1 MIKRLITGGSGLVG
15 SNIEAEI
22 KLGSIDGDLR
32 DWSQVKNI
40 FEKYRPTHVVHAA
53 ARVGGVG
60 GNMKAKGE
68 FFYDNIMINT
78 NVLEACRIYNVKK
91 VVSFLSTCIFPESI
105 EYPLTEKKIHLGAP
119 HWSNYGYAYAKR
131 MLDVQTEVYRDQYNL
146 DFVSVI
152 PTNIYGLNDNFNLDS
167 GHVIPSLIHK
177 CYLAKTNN
185 TDFNVWGSG
194 TPLREFIYSKDIGKL
209 TNWALENYDESEPII
224 FSTSQEISIKDLVGL
239 IVAIIGFEGDVVWQ
253 SDKPD
258 GQFRK
263 PSSNKKLMSY
273 VPDFKFTPI
282 EVGLKETIG
291 YFIQN
296 YPNLRGV

>member
-15 SNIEAEI
+15 SNIDAEI
-22 KLGSIDGDLR
+22 KLGSNDGDLR
-32 DWSQVKNI
+32 DWAQVKNI
-40 FEKYRPTHVVHAA
+40 FEKYKPTHVVHAA

-177 CYLAKTNN
+177 CYLAKVNN

-224 FSTSQEISIKDLVGL
+224 FSTSHEISIKDLVGF
-239 IVAIIGFEGDVVWQ
+239 IVGIIGFEGDVVWQ

-282 EVGLKETIG
+282 EVGLKETIDH
-291 YFIQN
+291 FVNN

>member
-15 SNIEAEI
+15 SNIDAEI
-22 KLGSIDGDLR
+22 KLGSKDGDLR
-32 DWSQVKNI
+32 DWAQVKNI
-40 FEKYRPTHVVHAA
+40 FEKYKPTHVVHAA

-224 FSTSQEISIKDLVGL
+224 FSTSHEISIKDLVGL
-239 IVAIIGFEGDVVWQ
+239 IVGIIGFEGDVVWQ

-282 EVGLKETIG
+282 EVGLKETIEH
-291 YFIQN
+291 FTQN

>member
-1 MIKRLITGGSGLVG
+1 MKRLITGGSGLVG
-15 SNIEAEI
+15 STIDAEI
-22 KLGSIDGDLR
+22 KLGSKDGDLR
-32 DWSQVKNI
+32 KWSDVKKI
-40 FEKYRPTHVVHAA
+40 FETHRPTHVIHAA

-78 NVLEACRIYNVKK
+78 NVLEACRLYKVEK
-91 VVSFLSTCIFPESI
+91 VVSFLSTCIFPDSV

-119 HWSNYGYAYAKR
+119 HSSNYGYAYAKR
-131 MLDVQTEVYRDQYNL
+131 MLDVQTEVYRDQYKL

-177 CYLAKTNN
+177 CYLAKKNN
-185 TDFNVWGSG
+185 TDFKVWGSG
-194 TPLREFIYSKDIGKL
+194 KPLREFIYAKDIGKL
-209 TNWALENYDESEPII
+209 TKWALENYDESEPII
-224 FSTSQEISIKDLVGL
+224 FSTSHEISIKDLVDL
-239 IVAIIGFEGDVVWQ
+239 IVNNMGFDGKVVWQ
-253 SDKPD
+253 DDKPD

-263 PSSNKKLMSY
+263 PSCNKKLMSY

-282 EVGLKETIG
+282 EVGLKETIEH
-291 YFIQN
+291 FVKT

>member
-1 MIKRLITGGSGLVG
+1 
-15 SNIEAEI
+15 
-22 KLGSIDGDLR
+22 
-32 DWSQVKNI
+32 
-40 FEKYRPTHVVHAA
+40 
-53 ARVGGVG
+53 
-60 GNMKAKGE
+60 
-68 FFYDNIMINT
+68 MINT

-119 HWSNYGYAYAKR
+119 HWSNYGYAYSKR
-131 MLDVQTEVYRDQYNL
+131 MLDVQTEVYRDQYKL

-185 TDFNVWGSG
+185 TEFNVWGSG

-209 TNWALENYDESEPII
+209 TNWALENYNESEPII

-239 IVAIIGFEGDVVWQ
+239 IVNIIGFKGDVVWQ

-282 EVGLKETIG
+282 EVGLKETIEH
-291 YFIQN
+291 FTQN
-296 YPNLRGV
+296 YPNLRGI

>member
-1 MIKRLITGGSGLVG
+1 MKRLITGGSGLVG
-15 SNIEAEI
+15 STVEAEI
-22 KLGSIDGDLR
+22 KLGSNDGDLR
-32 DWSQVKNI
+32 DWAQVKNI
-40 FEKYRPTHVVHAA
+40 FETHRPTHVIHAA

-119 HWSNYGYAYAKR
+119 HWSNHGYAYSKR
-131 MLDVQTEVYRDQYNL
+131 MLDVQTEVYRDQYKL

-185 TDFNVWGSG
+185 TEFNVWGSG

-209 TNWALENYDESEPII
+209 TNWALENYNESEPII

-239 IVAIIGFEGDVVWQ
+239 IVNIIGFKGDVVWQ

-282 EVGLKETIG
+282 EVGLKETIEH
-291 YFIQN
+291 FTQN
-296 YPNLRGV
+296 YPNLRGI

>member
-22 KLGSIDGDLR
+22 KLGSSDGDLR

-40 FEKYRPTHVVHAA
+40 FEKHKPTHVIHAA

-78 NVLEACRIYNVKK
+78 NVLEACRLYNVTK

-131 MLDVQTEVYRDQYNL
+131 MLDVQTEVYRDQYGL

-152 PTNIYGLNDNFNLDS
+152 PTNIYGLNDNFNIDS

-177 CYLAKTNN
+177 CYLAKKNN
-185 TDFNVWGSG
+185 TDFKVWGSG
-194 TPLREFIYSKDIGKL
+194 TPLREFIYSKDIGEL
-209 TNWALENYDESEPII
+209 TNWVLKNYDESEPII
-224 FSTSQEISIKDLVGL
+224 LSTSQEISIKDLVGL
-239 IVAIIGFEGDVVWQ
+239 IVKIIGFEGDVIWQ
-253 SDKPD
+253 SEKPD

-282 EVGLKETIG
+282 EVGLKETIEH
-291 YFIQN
+291 FINN

>member
-15 SNIEAEI
+15 SNIDAEI
-22 KLGSIDGDLR
+22 KLGSKDGDLR
-32 DWSQVKNI
+32 DWAQVKNI
-40 FEKYRPTHVVHAA
+40 FEKYKPTHVVHAA

-224 FSTSQEISIKDLVGL
+224 FSTSHEISIKDLVGL
-239 IVAIIGFEGDVVWQ
+239 IVGIIGFEGDVVWQ

-282 EVGLKETIG
+282 EVGLKETIEH
-291 YFIQN
+291 FIQN